1 MKKNAIIGIIVLFTL
16 LLLPTRSIVSAQ
28 DNHTAR
34 EEAEGKEI
42 WNKFQAK
49 QLECKDLTNDD
60 YAALGEYFMGQMA
73 GPSHEVMNNMM
84 VRMMGEGGERQMH
97 IALGKRSSGCDTR
110 TKGGENSM
118 MGYGGWGNM
127 MGWGF
132 GILGW
137 FFMIIFW
144 VLIILGVVALIRYLA
159 HSGQSKEDKT
169 PLDILKERY
178 ARGEINKKEF
188 EEKKKELS

>member
-49 QLECKDLTNDD
+49 QLECKDLTNDN

-84 VRMMGEGGERQMH
+84 VRMMGEGGEKQMH

-127 MGWGF
+127 MG
-132 GILGW
+132 
-137 FFMIIFW
+137 
-144 VLIILGVVALIRYLA
+144 
-159 HSGQSKEDKT
+159 
-169 PLDILKERY
+169 
-178 ARGEINKKEF
+178 
-188 EEKKKELS
+188 